1 MVKKKSTYK
10 KKSAVKKNTNKKRN
24 SRKLTKLV
32 NGVKNDEL
40 ISNENFDIILNGKK
54 LRLVEA
60 LDKVYPVYNTFNE
73 DEITLFLNVIIT
85 YLRDFNDEELSYT
98 DLDDIF
104 SLGSNKIIEFRLY
117 KESEGGTKIITQL
130 ERIKKQNKLL
140 KESLVTRRKDRLKD
154 ASKTGI
160 TILDIAAQYDEERL
174 AKKAKEEFEQI
185 SEGKKVLSK
194 SGFEGNMK
202 DIDSGL

>member
-1 MVKKKSTYK
+1 ME
-10 KKSAVKKNTNKKRN
+10 KKRN
-24 SRKLTKLV
+24 SRKLTRLV
-32 NGVKNDEL
+32 DGIKDEEL

-60 LDKVYPVYNTFNE
+60 LNKVYPVYATFNE

-85 YLRDFNDEELSYT
+85 YLKDFSNEELSYT

-104 SLGSNKIIEFRLY
+104 ALGSNKIMEFRLF
-117 KESEGGTKIITQL
+117 KESKGGTKIITQL
-130 ERIKKQNKLL
+130 ERIKKQNELL

-154 ASKTGI
+154 ASKVGI

-174 AKKAKEEFEQI
+174 ARKAKEERKQI
-185 SEGKKVLSK
+185 REGKKVLAD
-194 SGFEGNMK
+194 SGFEGNTK